1 MAPLGVVFA
10 PISTHPSRPRRRHS
24 AMRHYPGQS
33 RRLSVTT
40 RRARRP
46 GVPSLAP
53 PRGVGADDHLGP
65 LLGTTCV
72 ASVGRGDYTPPSQIP
87 SRNLAG
93 GSHTPGAPRRPGRIS
108 LLRSPCR
115 GRAPPRPAGEDF
127 RPAPIPAGSQTPSTP
142 RRGGPMYPPEHASL
156 RDPPRADTSVG
167 PYRSYRKPPSL
178 PRTAEPRPYRNARGL
193 CTGPSYPR
201 RGSADQ
207 LLHSPFSIFHS
218 QFLKKLPPPPC
229 GGGGAFFSGR
239 GRRASC
245 PPGSSPR
252 W

>member
-53 PRGVGADDHLGP
+53 PRGVGADDHIGP

-108 LLRSPCR
+108 LLRSPV
-115 GRAPPRPAGEDF
+115 GGGL
-127 RPAPIPAGSQTPSTP
+127 RPAPLGKVPFLHRLPLFRKASTP
-142 RRGGPMYPPEHASL
+142 RRGGPMCPPGHVSA
-156 RDPPRADTSVG
+156 RDPPRADTQVG
-167 PYRSYRKPPSL
+167 PYKTSINPWTPGGDGAPPLQKNTGYL
-178 PRTAEPRPYRNARGL
+178 P
-193 CTGPSYPR
+193 GPVFPVHFQSSILNFSFSISQKTPAPALR
-201 RGSADQ
+201 RGR
-207 LLHSPFSIFHS
+207 
-218 QFLKKLPPPPC
+218 
-229 GGGGAFFSGR
+229 GVFSGR

-245 PPGSSPR
+245 LPGSSPR